1 MAMANINEVNN
12 DTKAPGLRQA
22 VNEVINRIN
31 EGGGGSV
38 DVYDDLDSVSTIKA
52 LSANMGRVLNERM
65 TGIVAGDAVAQNP
78 WYGKKYIA
86 IGDSITDP
94 TVNTSKNK
102 YCYYIAKALGTV
114 SNDVNNTDGLDN
126 IGVSGMT
133 MTRSDDTNRRSFV
146 EELLDSNTRYGDRGP
161 YQIDWTQYNLATIFL
176 GVNDSFDAYGNS
188 PSVVLGSLNNN
199 DYFPNIRNTLSG
211 KLREFYSAYEM
222 AIGTMLTAN
231 PNLRIVLCTPLNVG
245 GLGGIRPYAA
255 AVREIGNKYSCP
267 VIDLFADSGINFA
280 NMFGSGFFTG
290 SDTVHPNIEGHK
302 RMAEIAIGRLLQLKP
317 ALPVLS

>member
-1 MAMANINEVNN
+1 MSDISKIN
-12 DTKAPGLRQA
+12 DSTKAPGLRQA
-22 VNEVINRIN
+22 VNEVIDKVNA
-31 EGGGGSV
+31 GGGGGGV
-38 DVYDDLDSVSTIKA
+38 EVYDNLDSVSTVKA

-94 TVNTSKNK
+94 TVNTLKNK

-126 IGVSGMT
+126 IGFNGMT

-146 EELLDSNTRYGDRGP
+146 EEVLNPNTDYGNRGP
-161 YQIDWTQYNLATIFL
+161 HGIDWADYDLATIFL
-176 GVNDSFDAYGNS
+176 GVNDTFAAKNS
-188 PSVVLGSLNNN
+188 QAELGSLNNN
-199 DYFPNIRNTLSG
+199 DYWPYIRNTLSG
-211 KLREFYSAYEM
+211 QLRQFYSAYEM

-231 PNLRIVLCTPLNVG
+231 PNLRIVLCTPVNVG

-267 VIDLFADSGINFA
+267 VIDFFAESGINFG

-290 SDTVHPNIEGHK
+290 SETVHPNAEGHK
-302 RMAEIAIGRLLQLKP
+302 RLAEVAIGRLLQIKP